1 MASADNISV
10 KCTGKA
16 DFNVDG
22 AVAQWIYDNNPVL
35 QRLYTSYDK
44 LAYFKMDIEQMD
56 YYDLTPTPPVFKHF
70 DLINNTVGDGYVGE
84 RYSKKA

>member
-1 MASADNISV
+1 
-10 KCTGKA
+10 
-16 DFNVDG
+16 
-22 AVAQWIYDNNPVL
+22 
-35 QRLYTSYDK
+35 
-44 LAYFKMDIEQMD
+44 MDIEQMD